1 MPANHSFLK
10 RFFADEVQ
18 TFNFRT
24 LTVVNTWS
32 NNKSVIKVTIP
43 VSKMQYDIETATKI
57 AENWLTGETAWA
69 IIPHIVSS
77 VMEERSSPNSH
88 MWYQRTVLINQMA
101 LGGGIECAPS
111 YQKHIS
117 LYISRNNLILLFSST
132 FNSNWEKPAVHSH
145 LHPQTR
151 KHHKHHCWLKPAL
164 ITGHHH
170 HSEMNME
177 THQSTGDTGK
187 QANR

>member
-10 RFFADEVQ
+10 RFFADKVQ

-24 LTVVNTWS
+24 LTAVNTWS
-32 NNKSVIKVTIP
+32 NNKSVINVTIS

-57 AENWLTGETAWA
+57 AENWLTGETARA
-69 IIPHIVSS
+69 II
-77 VMEERSSPNSH
+77 SPYCFLCDGGEKQPEQSH
-88 MWYQRTVLINQMA
+88 VIQTDGYNQPDGT
-101 LGGGIECAPS
+101 GGEGTECAPS

-132 FNSNWEKPAVHSH
+132 FNSNWEKPAVRSH

-151 KHHKHHCWLKPAL
+151 KHHKHRCWLKPAL
-164 ITGHHH
+164 ITGHRH

-177 THQSTGDTGK
+177 TH
-187 QANR
+187 